1 MLNRHVGITALS
13 FALFSAPL
21 VHAQTSSFPA
31 QPITPEL
38 VQKTTITADGALRK
52 ELAYGIYQ
60 LTYSPEDKA
69 LYVASAEMADGVRGG
84 VIYKLDPQ
92 SLDVK
97 GVIHSD
103 ERNFGLTTN
112 TDGDVL
118 FVTNSLTPGVSR
130 VELGNK
136 GTTQR
141 IRFSNVGTDGFNVGP
156 RSIRHD
162 PVNHRVYVGGVG
174 NPAVIWVLNDADL
187 TLQHT
192 IENAG
197 KWVTGLWLDTDNQR
211 LYAANGDGEILVI
224 DTQNDQ
230 ITQRWKPA
238 GIDPAL
244 LLNIAVDKKRNLL
257 YVTES
262 QHQKTVYVLNASTG
276 QLVKQLAVGDA
287 LDVLFNPERDELY
300 LSHRAQGKV
309 SVLDAGT
316 HAVKA
321 EYTLAEHPN
330 SLLLGPGN
338 QLYVTVKSP
347 FTAGHK
353 ISARESVVRIDLN
366 AVAQ

>member
-1 MLNRHVGITALS
+1 MVNRHVCLIALS
-13 FALFSAPL
+13 FVLFSASL
-21 VHAQTSSFPA
+21 VHAQSSNFPA

-60 LTYSPEDKA
+60 LAYSPSQKA
-69 LYVASAEMADGVRGG
+69 VYVASAEMADEVRGG
-84 VIYKLDPQ
+84 AIYKLDPQ
-92 SLDVK
+92 SLDVI

-103 ERNFGLTTN
+103 ESNFGLATN
-112 TDGDVL
+112 SAGDVL

-130 VELGNK
+130 IALQDK
-136 GTTQR
+136 GKTQR
-141 IRFSNVGTDGFNVGP
+141 TTFSNVGSDGFNVGP
-156 RSIRHD
+156 RTIRHD
-162 PVNHRVYVGGVG
+162 AANHRVYVGGVG
-174 NPAVIWVLNDADL
+174 NPAVIWVLDDTDL

-192 IENAG
+192 IEDAG
-197 KWVTGLWLDTDNQR
+197 KWVTGLWLDADNQR

-224 DTQNDQ
+224 DTQNNQ
-230 ITQRWKPA
+230 IAQRWKPA
-238 GIDPAL
+238 GTDSAL
-244 LLNIAVDKKRNLL
+244 LLNIAVDKKRNQL

-262 QHQKTVYVLNASTG
+262 QHQKTVYVVDASTG
-276 QLVKQLAVGDA
+276 ELVKQLAVGDA

-300 LSHRAQGKV
+300 LSHRAQSKV

-321 EYTLAEHPN
+321 EYTLKEHPN
-330 SLLLGPGN
+330 SLLLGPDN

-353 ISARESVVRIDLN
+353 ISERESVVRIDLN